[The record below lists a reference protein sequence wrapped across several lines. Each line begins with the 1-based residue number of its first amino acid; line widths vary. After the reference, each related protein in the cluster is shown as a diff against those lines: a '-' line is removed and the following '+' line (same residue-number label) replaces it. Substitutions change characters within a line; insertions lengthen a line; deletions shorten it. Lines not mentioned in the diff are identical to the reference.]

1 MCLFFG
7 VPPVLK
13 NRAMVAQ
20 CVMFLIAGYDTV
32 ASVLAI
38 CTYLLAKNP
47 EDQMRLRQEMQDLV
61 QENKEGL
68 TYEGVMEAKF
78 LDACIMG

>member
-1 MCLFFG
+1 
-7 VPPVLK
+7 
-13 NRAMVAQ
+13 MVAQ

-32 ASVLAI
+32 ASVLSF
-38 CTYLLAKNP
+38 CTYMLAKNP
-47 EDQMRLRQEMQDLV
+47 KDQMRLRQEMQDLL